1 VKLILGILVAVAS
14 AAISSAASADPL
26 RVAIL
31 ETLSGP
37 QASTGRLYDT
47 AVRYVLDKVNAAGGF
62 NGEKIVI
69 TEYDN
74 GGTSSGASEKFKQ
87 AVADRVHVVFQ
98 GSSSAVAGQ
107 ISEDVRKHNL
117 RNKGKEI
124 IYINVGAFASE
135 LTGPKCH
142 FHSFRLTATAPMIV
156 NALVKVM
163 KEEGTLGTRIYSIN
177 QNYSWGQDMEAAIK
191 EAAPMGGYEVVEA
204 VLHDVNR
211 IQDFAPFV
219 AKIKLA
225 NPDTVMTGNWSNDLL
240 LLMKEVG
247 NAGLKVRF
255 ATAFL
260 NQPGNIGNAG
270 EIAMGNYVAHVSSI
284 ELGDGSVARD
294 YQAVTGHM
302 PAYIEPSTID
312 AAKLFATALSSLNFN
327 GKDIVVNQIALA
339 LENTKVDTIEGPQS
353 IRKEDHQP
361 AEQVMY
367 PVQSSC
373 KMQRP

>member
-1 VKLILGILVAVAS
+1 MKFILGILVAVAS

-37 QASTGRLYDT
+37 QASTGRLYNT
-47 AVRYVLDKVNAAGGF
+47 AVRYVLDKVNADGGF

-69 TEYDN
+69 TEYDS

-107 ISEDVRKHNL
+107 ITEDVRKHNL

-124 IYINVGAFASE
+124 IYINIGAFASE
-135 LTGPKCH
+135 LTGAKCH

-156 NALVKVM
+156 NALVDVM

-191 EAAPMGGYEVVEA
+191 EAAPIGGYQVVEA

-211 IQDFAPFV
+211 IRTSP
-219 AKIKLA
+219 
-225 NPDTVMTGNWSNDLL
+225 P
-240 LLMKEVG
+240 
-247 NAGLKVRF
+247 
-255 ATAFL
+255 
-260 NQPGNIGNAG
+260 
-270 EIAMGNYVAHVSSI
+270 SSP
-284 ELGDGSVARD
+284 R
-294 YQAVTGHM
+294 
-302 PAYIEPSTID
+302 
-312 AAKLFATALSSLNFN
+312 LSWR
-327 GKDIVVNQIALA
+327 
-339 LENTKVDTIEGPQS
+339 TRTP
-353 IRKEDHQP
+353 
-361 AEQVMY
+361 
-367 PVQSSC
+367 
-373 KMQRP
+373 